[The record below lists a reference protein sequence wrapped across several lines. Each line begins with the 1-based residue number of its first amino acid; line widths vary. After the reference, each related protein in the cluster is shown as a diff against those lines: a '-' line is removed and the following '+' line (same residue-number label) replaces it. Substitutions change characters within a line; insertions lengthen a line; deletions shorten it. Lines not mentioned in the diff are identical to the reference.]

1 MRLRTEQIKAARM
14 LLGWDQLELAE
25 AAELSPVTIKRIE
38 AVAGE
43 VQTTTKTEMKIRVA
57 LERAGVVLIEED
69 DDGGPGARLGKRLS
83 MRSR

>member
-43 VQTTTKTEMKIRVA
+43 VQTTTKTETKIRHA
-57 LERAGVVLIEED
+57 LERSGVMLIEED
-69 DDGGPGARLGKRLS
+69 DDGGPGVRLRKRPS
-83 MRSR
+83 VRSR